1 MLQERLQ
8 QHAAALRNKTENYLT
23 YQHCRDNNHSL
34 DISNTKILDQ
44 NKYERPRCVLE
55 SLCSEQESSS

>member
-34 DISNTKILDQ
+34 DISNTKILDR
-44 NKYERPRCVLE
+44 NKYANINHT
-55 SLCSEQESSS
+55 SK